1 MEGQG
6 NTTLLIYSLLSTN
19 TVRRDV
25 VVANKQ
31 TNIITMKIVS
41 QLGLLVFLAS
51 GGTTPVCEAFSS
63 NPQQKITQSNNIND
77 VVAQA
82 QAQAQAQQ
90 QPSRREL
97 FQKTASSV
105 VGIAGAIALPGL
117 LLAPS
122 QPAFASGGAT
132 AGKYT

>member
-1 MEGQG
+1 
-6 NTTLLIYSLLSTN
+6 
-19 TVRRDV
+19 
-25 VVANKQ
+25 
-31 TNIITMKIVS
+31 MKIVS

-51 GGTTPVCEAFSS
+51 GGTTPACEAFS
-63 NPQQKITQSNNIND
+63 NPQQKTTQPNNFNE

-82 QAQAQAQQ
+82 QQQ
-90 QPSRREL
+90 SSRREL

-117 LLAPS
+117 VLAPS

>member
-1 MEGQG
+1 M
-6 NTTLLIYSLLSTN
+6 TTDEAKTLFFYHSALVDKQYK
-19 TVRRDV
+19 TVRKDV

-31 TNIITMKIVS
+31 KILSITMQIVS

-51 GGTTPVCEAFSS
+51 GGTTPACEAFS
-63 NPQQKITQSNNIND
+63 NPQLKTTQPNIINE
-77 VVAQA
+77 VVVQE
-82 QAQAQAQQ
+82 AQQ
-90 QPSRREL
+90 QSSRREL
-97 FQKTASSV
+97 FQKAASSV

-117 LLAPS
+117 VLAPS

>member
-1 MEGQG
+1 MEEQG

-63 NPQQKITQSNNIND
+63 NPQRKITQSNNIND
-77 VVAQA
+77 VVA